1 MIGAVPSLGRR
12 DGPGRTEA
20 AVRCVP
26 GSVLVLYTD
35 GLTDIAGEDADQRTE
50 LLERTVAEL
59 PPGVSAQTVVEEV
72 IRVCAPARRR
82 DDVAMLAVRLSS

>member
-1 MIGAVPSLGRR
+1 
-12 DGPGRTEA
+12 
-20 AVRCVP
+20 
-26 GSVLVLYTD
+26 VLVLYTD

-59 PPGVSAQTVVEEV
+59 PPGVSAQTVVEQV
-72 IRVCAPARRR
+72 IRICAPARRR